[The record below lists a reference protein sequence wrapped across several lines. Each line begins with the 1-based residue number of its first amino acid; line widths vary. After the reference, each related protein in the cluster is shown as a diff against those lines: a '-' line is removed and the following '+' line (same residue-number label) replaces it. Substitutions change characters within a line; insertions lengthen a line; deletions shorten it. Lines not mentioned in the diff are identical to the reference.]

1 MIHMYI
7 KIDVDD
13 EDYNYLYQMCFD
25 NTCMFSI
32 GCTPMII
39 ITLIWLKLDKKVINV
54 SCCRLKSLYHLKP
67 WHV

>member
-32 GCTPMII
+32 GCTSMII
-39 ITLIWLKLDKKVINV
+39 ITLIWLKLDKK
-54 SCCRLKSLYHLKP
+54 SD
-67 WHV
+67 